1 MALPEFSLE
10 PRNVAKVETP
20 YRIIKTRIPV
30 PESVSFLK
38 KLWSSE
44 PRSMHCEPPIIW
56 RKAEGLHVFD
66 PYGNKWLD
74 WSCGVLVTGAGHC
87 HPKIIKALKDYL
99 DSGGPLHT
107 YLFANEPRAALVEKL
122 LSLVPKELDRVFL
135 MTTGSEAVEAA
146 LKVARTAG
154 IRRNPKKRHVI
165 SFEGSFHGRTYA
177 SQLAGGGL
185 GGGEWVDPNPYFTQ
199 LPFPSS
205 IDTKNKS
212 FPFFEKGLEKSD
224 INPKEVACVIA
235 ETFQG
240 REARLMPADY
250 AVALREWCNR
260 YQAALI
266 LDEVQAG
273 FGRTGK
279 LFGFQH
285 CGITPDIFVCGKGI
299 SSSLPLAA
307 VIGKS
312 FYLDLYGPGEM
323 TSTHT
328 GSPLPSIAALAS
340 IEAIITENLV
350 ENAARVG
357 AYLKTELDK
366 ITDPYRER
374 IEIGGC
380 GLVYGMLFFKNRQTL
395 APDPATAFCFCEE
408 AVASG
413 NLFFAPVGKGRGTIK
428 FAPPLSIT
436 PEAIKDGLYGPRGVA
451 EVLKEVMQKPD

>member
-1 MALPEFSLE
+1 MALQEFSLE

-20 YRIIKTRIPV
+20 YRRIKTKIPV
-30 PESVSFLK
+30 PESIPFLK

-56 RKAEGLHVFD
+56 KKADGFQVFD

-87 HPKIIKALKDYL
+87 HPKIINALKDYL
-99 DSGGPLHT
+99 NSGGPLHT

-154 IRRNPKKRHVI
+154 IRQNPKKRYVV
-165 SFEGSFHGRTYA
+165 SFEGAFHGRTYA

-185 GGGEWVDPNPYFTQ
+185 GGGEWVDPNPYFIQ
-199 LPFPSS
+199 APFPGS
-205 IDTKNKS
+205 IDTKDKS
-212 FPFFEKGLEKSD
+212 FSLFENSLNDAGVNSE
-224 INPKEVACVIA
+224 EVAGVIA

-240 REARLMPADY
+240 REARLMPTDY
-250 AVALREWCNR
+250 AVALREWCDQN
-260 YQAALI
+260 QAALI

-285 CGITPDIFVCGKGI
+285 YGIVPDLFVCGKGI
-299 SSSLPLAA
+299 SSSLPLSA

-312 FYLDLYGPGEM
+312 AYLDLYGPGEM

-328 GSPLPSIAALAS
+328 GSPLPSIAALAG
-340 IEAIITENLV
+340 IEAIIAENLI

-357 AYLKTELDK
+357 AYLKAELDK
-366 ITDPYRER
+366 ITAPYQER
-374 IEIGGC
+374 IDVGGC
-380 GLVYGMLFFKNRQTL
+380 GLVYGMLFFNNRQTL
-395 APDPATAFCFCEE
+395 TPDPETAFRFCAE
-408 AVASG
+408 AVAGG
-413 NLFFAPVGKGRGTIK
+413 NLFFAPVGKGRGAIK

-436 PEAIKDGLYGPRGVA
+436 KEAIDDGLYGPRGIA
-451 EVLKEVMQKPD
+451 DAIKEVMK